1 MARTSSLKVQKLLET
16 VLLVGKNLLSCLV
29 SLDTYKDGPLDCSS
43 KNAPQ
48 GRQVGSKSGSDNWI
62 TYLNMFLQ
70 QQPIFIPPC
79 FFRHRFWFLTFSTR
93 NYPLIWFFIHSSVAL
108 FLGQLRL
115 YPPTLH
121 QASTQVALLWSH
133 RYREDSRP
141 PWSYPAWE
149 DVGSWS
155 LNPYFVAAGNRW
167 QMSTIVRN
175 YHDFL

>member
-1 MARTSSLKVQKLLET
+1 MARTSSLKVRKLLET
-16 VLLVGKNLLSCLV
+16 VLLVGKNLLSLFGF
-29 SLDTYKDGPLDCSS
+29 LGYLQRWT
-43 KNAPQ
+43 
-48 GRQVGSKSGSDNWI
+48 VGLLIKKHPRSISRFQIRNQIIGSP
-62 TYLNMFLQ
+62 YLNMFLQ

-155 LNPYFVAAGNRW
+155 LNPYF
-167 QMSTIVRN
+167 
-175 YHDFL
+175 LK